1 MFTSEV
7 QFGHA
12 GACANAEEE
21 TADAKNKALL
31 QAGALVPDSF
41 DTLGIIIGYVSGA
54 GLSMWGAQGMSTS
67 SLLDDGCHM
76 FDMSSSSLL
85 DDGCHMFDM
94 SEIPSHRGIF

>member
-76 FDMSSSSLL
+76 FDMS
-85 DDGCHMFDM
+85 
-94 SEIPSHRGIF
+94 EIPSHRGIFYIRAGFHSNR

>member
-1 MFTSEV
+1 
-7 QFGHA
+7 
-12 GACANAEEE
+12 
-21 TADAKNKALL
+21 
-31 QAGALVPDSF
+31 
-41 DTLGIIIGYVSGA
+41 
-54 GLSMWGAQGMSTS
+54 MSSS